1 MKTRRLLLAFAACVF
16 ASSGA
21 VVLHAAQN
29 VSPAVTA
36 AVNDPARPQADKD
49 RDAMRRPAAML
60 AASGIKGGDKVI
72 ELAPG
77 GGYVTRL
84 LSKLVGPTGKVYAA
98 NLPTFNEK
106 MKSGPLNVT
115 GNPTYNNVAI
125 IEMPYSELKAPEPV
139 DVVWT
144 SENYHDFKNMG
155 QFRTDTNAMNRA
167 VFAALKPGGRYIV
180 TDFTTQPGHGPDPDA
195 DAAPDRSRDHPH
207 GSARGGVH
215 ARAHERRARASG
227 GSQDGATGPEL
238 GSGLFH
244 LPQTG
249 LTRDVTRPI

>member
-1 MKTRRLLLAFAACVF
+1 MKTRRVLLALAACVF

-49 RDAMRRPAAML
+49 RDGMRRPAAML

-77 GGYVTRL
+77 GGYMTRL
-84 LSKLVGPTGKVYAA
+84 LSKLVGSTGKVYAA

-167 VFAALKPGGRYIV
+167 VFAALKPGGHYIV
-180 TDFTTQPGHGPDPDA
+180 TDFTTQPG
-195 DAAPDRSRDHPH
+195 
-207 GSARGGVH
+207 
-215 ARAHERRARASG
+215 
-227 GSQDGATGPEL
+227 Q
-238 GSGLFH
+238 
-244 LPQTG
+244 G
-249 LTRDVTRPI
+249 LTQTQMLHRIDPEIIRMEVLAAGFMLERTSDALAHPEDPKTARQDQNSDQVYFIFRKPG

>member
-1 MKTRRLLLAFAACVF
+1 MKARMIALAITACTLTSF
-16 ASSGA
+16 GA
-21 VVLHAAQN
+21 VMLHAAEN

-49 RDAMRRPAAML
+49 RDGMRRPAAML

-77 GGYVTRL
+77 GGYMTRL

-106 MKSGPLNVT
+106 MKSGPINVT

-167 VFAALKPGGRYIV
+167 VFAALKPGGHYIV
-180 TDFTTQPGHGPDPDA
+180 TDFTTQPG
-195 DAAPDRSRDHPH
+195 
-207 GSARGGVH
+207 
-215 ARAHERRARASG
+215 
-227 GSQDGATGPEL
+227 Q
-238 GSGLFH
+238 
-244 LPQTG
+244 G
-249 LTRDVTRPI
+249 LTQTQALHRIDPEIIRMEVLAAGFMLERTSNALAHPEDPKTARQDQNSDQVYFIFRKP

>member
-1 MKTRRLLLAFAACVF
+1 MKTNRLLLALTACVF

-29 VSPAVTA
+29 VPPAVTA

-60 AASGIKGGDKVI
+60 AASGIKSGDKVI

-77 GGYVTRL
+77 GGYMTRL

-106 MKSGPLNVT
+106 MKSGPLQIT
-115 GNPTYNNVAI
+115 GNPTYNNVAV

-144 SENYHDFKNMG
+144 SENYHDFQNMG

-167 VFAALKPGGRYIV
+167 VFAALKPGGHYIV
-180 TDFTTQPGHGPDPDA
+180 TDFTTQPGQGKSQTQALHRIDPEIIRMEVL
-195 DAAPDRSRDHPH
+195 AAGFMLEGTSNALAHPEDPKT
-207 GSARGGVH
+207 
-215 ARAHERRARASG
+215 ERQNQSSDQAYFIFRKPG
-227 GSQDGATGPEL
+227 
-238 GSGLFH
+238 
-244 LPQTG
+244 
-249 LTRDVTRPI
+249 

>member
-1 MKTRRLLLAFAACVF
+1 
-16 ASSGA
+16 
-21 VVLHAAQN
+21 
-29 VSPAVTA
+29 
-36 AVNDPARPQADKD
+36 
-49 RDAMRRPAAML
+49 MRRPAAMM

-84 LSKLVGPTGKVYAA
+84 LSKIVGPTGKVYAA

-106 MKSGPLNVT
+106 MKGGPINVT
-115 GNPTYNNVAI
+115 SNPAYGNVTI

-167 VFAALKPGGRYIV
+167 VLAALKPGGRYIV
-180 TDFTTQPGHGPDPDA
+180 TDFTSQPGAWP
-195 DAAPDRSRDHPH
+195 
-207 GSARGGVH
+207 H
-215 ARAHERRARASG
+215 ARRKMLHRIEPDIIRMEVLAAGFMLESTSNALAHAEDPEDVRD
-227 GSQDGATGPEL
+227 QDQNSDQVYFIFRKPG
-238 GSGLFH
+238 
-244 LPQTG
+244 
-249 LTRDVTRPI
+249 

>member
-1 MKTRRLLLAFAACVF
+1 MNARRFVFAIAACTLT
-16 ASSGA
+16 SLGA
-21 VVLHAAQN
+21 VTLHAQN
-29 VSPAVTA
+29 VPPAVTA

-49 RDAMRRPAAML
+49 RDAMRRPAAMM
-60 AASGIKGGDKVI
+60 AASGIKGGDKVV

-84 LSKLVGPTGKVYAA
+84 LSKIVGPTGKVYAA
-98 NLPTFNEK
+98 NLPSFNEK
-106 MKSGPLNVT
+106 MKGGPINVT
-115 GNPTYNNVAI
+115 SNPAYGNVTI

-180 TDFTTQPGHGPDPDA
+180 TDFTAQAGVGLRDTQMLHRIDPEIIRMEVLAAGFMLESTSNALAHPEDPRTARQDQNSDQVYFIFRKPG
-195 DAAPDRSRDHPH
+195 
-207 GSARGGVH
+207 
-215 ARAHERRARASG
+215 
-227 GSQDGATGPEL
+227 
-238 GSGLFH
+238 
-244 LPQTG
+244 
-249 LTRDVTRPI
+249 